1 MHSSWDAI
9 ANLVDTPSVVAAAVV
24 ALVVAVYVPRKMRAL
39 AIWTAQYAAFVA
51 LALAAA
57 IAGRQGYA
65 IGGTIGQTYGLNE
78 LGQFYA
84 SVTGAIASGLAG
96 FTAAALVL
104 AVFFVLLEIK
114 ENTKG

>member
-1 MHSSWDAI
+1 MHSSWDTI
-9 ANLVDTPSVVAAAVV
+9 ANLVDTPSVLAAAVV

-65 IGGTIGQTYGLNE
+65 IGGTIGQAHGLNE
-78 LGQFYA
+78 LGQFYS
-84 SVTGAIASGLAG
+84 SVAGAIAGGLAG
-96 FTAAALVL
+96 FTAAAMVL

>member
-1 MHSSWDAI
+1 MPVSWDAI
-9 ANLVDTPSVVAAAVV
+9 ASLVDRPSVLAAAVV

-65 IGGTIGQTYGLNE
+65 IGGTIGQAYGLNE

-84 SVTGAIASGLAG
+84 SVTGAIAGGLAG